1 MTRTFEV
8 MYSFFKTLKTAVLTF
23 ATDLYKSVILLQGC
37 QIDPQGGVY
46 YDIGNADNVD
56 FSYDGSGQILT
67 GTYTASDGAR
77 LVLKLWCTKGSKT
90 SNYCIYKQ
98 HFATFGTSSKSEIIY
113 ILVSLLKYFPSKYSQ
128 LRNTWFEMGDAQ
140 CNSARS

>member
-1 MTRTFEV
+1 MTQTFEV

-23 ATDLYKSVILLQGC
+23 ATDLYNSVILLQGC
-37 QIDPQGGVY
+37 QIDPQGGQY

-77 LVLKLWCTKGSKT
+77 LE
-90 SNYCIYKQ
+90 SNYCIN
-98 HFATFGTSSKSEIIY
+98 H
-113 ILVSLLKYFPSKYSQ
+113 ILLPLVHHKNYRKV
-128 LRNTWFEMGDAQ
+128 E
-140 CNSARS
+140 